1 MSLWPVREPIGCR
14 RPSLVCSRA
23 PRSRGASGGW
33 NRPGHR
39 RRLGEPELISRRSR
53 TFWRAADMREPPAC
67 QHHQHVAGKAVG
79 GVEPSGCGERTGDWL
94 VVDIPVGARQATPAA
109 PRGLSQR
116 TIRASTGGLSADAC
130 SRRGGA
136 GALELDAANRRRARS
151 RFRAAA
157 SRSTN
162 DAMRQAER
170 ELVDRVARA
179 RADPPTTGPVDQRD
193 FIRLP
198 MRERA
203 VSRSRVVVLGE
214 RGRPRLRLDRV
225 TKG

>member
-1 MSLWPVREPIGCR
+1 LWPVREPIGVPSAKPRLLASTAFSRCFR
-14 RPSLVCSRA
+14 RLESARPSPPA
-23 PRSRGASGGW
+23 
-33 NRPGHR
+33 
-39 RRLGEPELISRRSR
+39 GELELISRRSR
-53 TFWRAADMREPPAC
+53 TCWRAADMREPPAC

-136 GALELDAANRRRARS
+136 GALELDAANRRRAHS
-151 RFRAAA
+151 RFRAAAA

-170 ELVDRVARA
+170 ELADRVARARARA

-203 VSRSRVVVLGE
+203 VRAGLEWWS
-214 RGRPRLRLDRV
+214 
-225 TKG
+225 